1 MDASTSSIEAVF
13 LTTGEAIL
21 PGRIPGGFRLDVIA
35 EYAPDKIRNVVL
47 LGHSHDGKTML
58 AEAMLFASGGVA
70 RMGSPDQ
77 GTATTDFEPEEQKR
91 KISINLGVAFAEH
104 NGHKV
109 NILDAPG
116 FFDFAGQVV
125 SGLRAAEGAVVV
137 VGPSS
142 QLAVGTEVAWE
153 QCNRTS
159 KPRIVVVN
167 KLDKEHSDFYGAID
181 AMRQNLSPRP
191 FPLHLPIGA
200 EQDFRGIV
208 DLLHM
213 KAFVTAEDG
222 KGSEIPIPDE
232 MKPRVEEYR
241 GQLIEAAA
249 ESDDSLLEK
258 YLDAGTLDEEEIQRG
273 LRQGILDAKVAPVV
287 CASATK
293 LLGVRTLLS
302 TIVELMPSPEADP
315 DKPVKAFVFST
326 GGDQFGRVTYFKV
339 IAGVVKADAHLP
351 NLSRGGEERL
361 AQIFFPRGKEHV
373 AATEVRAGDIAAA
386 TKLSH
391 TLTGD
396 TLGMKDG
403 GPLPGL
409 DLPGPAYSLA
419 ITPKARGDEEKISSG
434 LARLSEEDPTLHVER
449 TEETHQLVIAGLGD
463 VHLDVTLEKLR
474 RKYGVEATTATP
486 RVPYRETVHGS
497 ARAEGRHVKQSGGHG
512 QYGICVIEVA
522 PTARG
527 EGFVWEDKIFGGS
540 IPQNFRLSV
549 QKGIVDTMSKGV
561 VAGYPMVDVR
571 VTLLDGKYHSV
582 DSNDM
587 AFQIAGSL
595 AIRKGALDAGPVLLE
610 PIVEATIRVPER
622 NLGDIMSDVNGRRG
636 KILGTEPTDGYQDVK
651 VLVPESEML
660 RFALDLRSVTQG
672 RGSFAMKF
680 SHYEEMPAHL
690 AKGIIEEFQK
700 QHETAASAH

>member
-1 MDASTSSIEAVF
+1 LGLANDYGS
-13 LTTGEAIL
+13 
-21 PGRIPGGFRLDVIA
+21 
-35 EYAPDKIRNVVL
+35 DKIRNVVL
-47 LGHSHDGKTML
+47 LGHSHDGKTTL
-58 AEAMLFASGGVA
+58 AEAMLFASGSIP
-70 RMGSPDQ
+70 RQGSPDQ
-77 GTATTDFEPEEQKR
+77 STATMDFEPEEQKR
-91 KISINLGVAFAEH
+91 KISINLGVGFVEH
-104 NGHKV
+104 NGFKINV
-109 NILDAPG
+109 LDAPG
-116 FFDFAGQVV
+116 FFDFFGQVA

-142 QLAVGTEVAWE
+142 QLAVGTEIAWE
-153 QCNRTS
+153 HCNQTS

-167 KLDKEHSDFYGAID
+167 KLDKENSDFYGAVA
-181 AMRQNLSPRP
+181 AMREALSPRP
-191 FPLHLPIGA
+191 FPLHLPIGS
-200 EQDFRGIV
+200 ESDFRGIV
-208 DLLHM
+208 DLLHL
-213 KAFVTAEDG
+213 KAYVTSADG
-222 KGSEIPIPDE
+222 KGSEVPIPDD
-232 MKPRVEEYR
+232 MKARVEEYR

-258 YLDAGTLDEEEIQRG
+258 YLDAGTLDEDEIQRG
-273 LRQGILDAKVAPVV
+273 LREGILEGKVAPVV
-287 CASATK
+287 CSSATK

-302 TIVELMPSPEADP
+302 TIAELMPPPQVEPERPA
-315 DKPVKAFVFST
+315 KAFVFNT
-326 GGDQFGRVTYFKV
+326 GGDQFGRVSYFKV
-339 IAGVVKADAHLP
+339 VAGTVKADAHLP

-373 AATEVRAGDIAAA
+373 AATEIRAGDIGAA
-386 TKLSH
+386 TKLTH

-403 GPLPGL
+403 GPLPPL
-409 DLPGPAYSLA
+409 DLPGPAFSLA

-449 TEETHQLVIAGLGD
+449 VEETHQLVVAGMGD
-463 VHLDVTLEKLR
+463 VHLDVTLEKLK

-486 RVPYRETVHGS
+486 RVPYRETVHGH

-512 QYGICVIEVA
+512 QYGICVIEVE

-540 IPQNFRLSV
+540 VPQNFRPSI
-549 QKGIVDTMSKGV
+549 QKGIVDTMAKGV
-561 VAGYPMVDVR
+561 VAGYPMVDVKVR
-571 VTLLDGKYHSV
+571 LVDGKYHTV

-610 PIVEATIRVPER
+610 PLVEATIRVPEK

-636 KILGTEPTDGYQDVK
+636 KILGTEPDDGYQNVK
-651 VLVPESEML
+651 AMVPESEML
-660 RFALDLRSVTQG
+660 RFALDLRSITQG
-672 RGSFAMKF
+672 RGSFSKKF

-700 QHETAASAH
+700 QHEAAS

>member
-1 MDASTSSIEAVF
+1 MATDYAS
-13 LTTGEAIL
+13 
-21 PGRIPGGFRLDVIA
+21 
-35 EYAPDKIRNVVL
+35 DKIRNVVL

-58 AEAMLFASGGVA
+58 AEAMLFASGAVA
-70 RMGSPDQ
+70 RMGAPDQ
-77 GTATTDFEPEEQKR
+77 ATATTDFEPEEHKR
-91 KISINLGVAFAEH
+91 KISITLGVAFAEH
-104 NGHKV
+104 NGHKI

-116 FFDFAGQVV
+116 FFDFAGQVI

-137 VGPSS
+137 VGPTA

-153 QCNRTS
+153 FCNRSS

-167 KLDKEHSDFYGAID
+167 KLDKENSDFYGAVA
-181 AMRQNLSPRP
+181 AMRETLSPRP

-208 DLLHM
+208 DLLHL

-222 KGSEIPIPDE
+222 KGSEVPIPDD
-232 MKPRVEEYR
+232 MKERVEEYR

-258 YLDAGTLDEEEIQRG
+258 YLDAGTLSEEEIQRG
-273 LRQGILDAKVAPVV
+273 LREGILQGKVAPVV
-287 CASATK
+287 CCSATK
-293 LLGVRTLLS
+293 LLGVRTLMS
-302 TIVELMPSPEADP
+302 TIAELMPPPEAEP

-326 GGDQFGRVTYFKV
+326 GGDQFGRVSYFKV
-339 IAGVVKADAHLP
+339 IAGTVKADAHLP

-373 AATEVRAGDIAAA
+373 AAAEVRAGDIAAA
-386 TKLSH
+386 TKLTH

-396 TLGMKDG
+396 TLGLKDG
-403 GPLPGL
+403 GPLPAL

-449 TEETHQLVIAGLGD
+449 VEETKQLVIAGLGD
-463 VHLDVTLEKLR
+463 VHLDVTLEKLK
-474 RKYGVEATTATP
+474 RKYGVEATTQAP
-486 RVPYRETVHGS
+486 RVAYRETVSSHS
-497 ARAEGRHVKQSGGHG
+497 RAEGRHVKQSGGHG
-512 QYGICVIEVA
+512 QYGICVIEVN
-522 PTARG
+522 PTKRG
-527 EGFVWEDKIFGGS
+527 EGFVWEDKIFGGA
-540 IPQNFRLSV
+540 IPQNFRASV
-549 QKGIVDTMSKGV
+549 QKGIVDNMAKGV
-561 VAGYPMVDVR
+561 VAGYPMVDVK
-571 VTLLDGKYHSV
+571 VTLVDGKYHQV

-587 AFQIAGSL
+587 AFQIAGSV
-595 AIRKGALDAGPVLLE
+595 AIRRGALDAGPVLLE
-610 PIVEATIRVPER
+610 PLVEATIHVPEKY
-622 NLGDIMSDVNGRRG
+622 LGDIMSDINGRRG

-651 VLVPESEML
+651 AMVPESEML
-660 RFALDLRSVTQG
+660 RFALDLRSITQG
-672 RGSFAMKF
+672 RGSFSKSF

-700 QHETAASAH
+700 QHEAPG

>member
-1 MDASTSSIEAVF
+1 MAT
-13 LTTGEAIL
+13 
-21 PGRIPGGFRLDVIA
+21 

-47 LGHSHDGKTML
+47 LGHSHDGKTTL
-58 AEAMLFASGGVA
+58 AEAMLFTSGSIA

-77 GTATTDFEPEEQKR
+77 STATMDFEPEEQKR
-91 KISINLGVAFAEH
+91 KISINLGVGFVEH
-104 NGHKV
+104 NGYKI

-137 VGPSS
+137 VGPTS

-153 QCNRTS
+153 SCNRTS
-159 KPRIVVVN
+159 KPRIVVVS
-167 KLDKEHSDFYGAID
+167 KLDKENSDFYGAVA
-181 AMRQNLSPRP
+181 AMRETLSPRP

-213 KAFVTAEDG
+213 KAFVTASDG
-222 KGSEIPIPDE
+222 KGTEVPIPDD
-232 MKPRVEEYR
+232 MKQRVDEHR

-258 YLDAGTLDEEEIQRG
+258 YLDAGTLSEEEIQRG
-273 LRQGILDAKVAPVV
+273 LREGILEGRVAPVV
-287 CASATK
+287 CCSSTK
-293 LLGVRTLLS
+293 LLGVRTLMS
-302 TIVELMPSPEADP
+302 TIAELMPPPEVDP
-315 DKPVKAFVFST
+315 AKPVKAFVFST
-326 GGDQFGRVTYFKV
+326 GGDQFGRVSYFKV
-339 IAGVVKADAHLP
+339 LAGAVKADAHLP

-373 AATEVRAGDIAAA
+373 ATPEVPAGDIGAV
-386 TKLSH
+386 TKLTH

-396 TLGMKDG
+396 TIGLKDG
-403 GPLPGL
+403 GPVPPL
-409 DLPGPAYSLA
+409 DLPGPAFSLA

-434 LARLSEEDPTLHVER
+434 LARLGEEDPTLHVER
-449 TEETHQLVIAGLGD
+449 GEETHQLVIAGLGD
-463 VHLDVTLEKLR
+463 VHLDVILEKLK
-474 RKYGVEATTATP
+474 RKHGVEATTATP
-486 RVPYRETVHGS
+486 RVPYRETVHGE

-512 QYGICVIEVA
+512 QYGICVIEIG

-549 QKGIVDTMSKGV
+549 QKGIVDTMAKGV

-571 VTLLDGKYHSV
+571 VRLVDGKFHAV

-595 AIRKGALDAGPVLLE
+595 AIRHAALDAGPVLLE
-610 PIVEATIRVPER
+610 PIAEATIRVPEK
-622 NLGDIMSDVNGRRG
+622 NLGDIMSDINGRRG
-636 KILGTEPTDGYQDVK
+636 RILGTEPTDGYQNVK
-651 VLVPESEML
+651 AMVPQSEML
-660 RFALDLRSVTQG
+660 RFALDLRSITQG
-672 RGSFAMKF
+672 RGSFAQKF
-680 SHYEEMPAHL
+680 DHYEEMPAHL

-700 QHETAASAH
+700 QHEAAS

>member
-1 MDASTSSIEAVF
+1 MPND
-13 LTTGEAIL
+13 
-21 PGRIPGGFRLDVIA
+21 
-35 EYAPDKIRNVVL
+35 YAPDKIRNVVL

-58 AEAMLFASGGVA
+58 TEAMLFASGGVP
-70 RMGSPDQ
+70 RMGSPDSS
-77 GTATTDFEPEEQKR
+77 TATTDFEPEEQKR

-104 NGHKV
+104 NGFKI

-116 FFDFAGQVV
+116 FFDFAGQVA
-125 SGLRAAEGAVVV
+125 SGLRAAEAAVVV
-137 VGPSS
+137 VGPTS
-142 QLAVGTEVAWE
+142 QLAVGTEIAWE
-153 QCNRTS
+153 HCNRTS

-167 KLDKEHSDFYGAID
+167 KLDKENSDFYGAVA
-181 AMRQNLSPRP
+181 AMRETLSPRP

-208 DLLHM
+208 DLLHL
-213 KAFVTAEDG
+213 KAFVTSEDG
-222 KGSEIPIPDE
+222 KGSEVPIPDD
-232 MKPRVEEYR
+232 MKQRVEEHR

-258 YLDAGTLDEEEIQRG
+258 YLDAGTLDEDEIQRG
-273 LRQGILDAKVAPVV
+273 LRQGILEGKVAPVV
-287 CASATK
+287 CCSATK
-293 LLGVRTLLS
+293 LLGVRTLMS
-302 TIVELMPSPEADP
+302 TIGELMPPPEAEV
-315 DKPVKAFVFST
+315 DKPVKAFVFNT
-326 GGDQFGRVTYFKV
+326 AGDQFGRVSYFKV
-339 IAGVVKADAHLP
+339 IAGTVKADAHLP

-373 AATEVRAGDIAAA
+373 AATEIRAGDIGAA
-386 TKLSH
+386 TKLAH

-396 TLGMKDG
+396 TLGQKDG
-403 GPLPGL
+403 GPLPPI
-409 DLPGPAYSLA
+409 DLPPPAYSLA
-419 ITPKARGDEEKISSG
+419 IVPKARGDEEKISSG

-463 VHLDVTLEKLR
+463 VHLDVTLEKLK
-474 RKYGVEATTATP
+474 RKYGVEATTSTP

-512 QYGICVIEVA
+512 QYGICVIEVG

-540 IPQNFRLSV
+540 IPQNFRVSV
-549 QKGIVDTMSKGV
+549 QKGIVDTMAKGV

-595 AIRKGALDAGPVLLE
+595 A
-610 PIVEATIRVPER
+610 
-622 NLGDIMSDVNGRRG
+622 
-636 KILGTEPTDGYQDVK
+636 
-651 VLVPESEML
+651 
-660 RFALDLRSVTQG
+660 
-672 RGSFAMKF
+672 
-680 SHYEEMPAHL
+680 
-690 AKGIIEEFQK
+690 
-700 QHETAASAH
+700 

>member
-1 MDASTSSIEAVF
+1 MATDYTA
-13 LTTGEAIL
+13 
-21 PGRIPGGFRLDVIA
+21 
-35 EYAPDKIRNVVL
+35 DKIRNVVL

-58 AEAMLFASGGVA
+58 AEAMLFASGAVA

-77 GTATTDFEPEEQKR
+77 ATATTDFEPEEQRR

-104 NGHKV
+104 NGYKI

-116 FFDFAGQVV
+116 FLDFAGQVA

-137 VGPSS
+137 VGPTA

-153 QCNRTS
+153 QCNRSS

-167 KLDKEHSDFYGAID
+167 KLDKEHSDFYGAVG
-181 AMRQNLSPRP
+181 AMRESLTPRP

-208 DLLHM
+208 DLLHL

-222 KGSEIPIPDE
+222 KGSEVPIPDD
-232 MKPRVEEYR
+232 MKQRVDEYR

-258 YLDAGTLDEEEIQRG
+258 YLDAGTLSEEEIQRG
-273 LRQGILDAKVAPVV
+273 LRQGILEGKVAPVV
-287 CASATK
+287 CCSATK
-293 LLGVRTLLS
+293 LLGVRTLMS
-302 TIVELMPSPEADP
+302 TIAELMPPPDGEP
-315 DKPVKAFVFST
+315 DKPARAFVFNT
-326 GGDQFGRVTYFKV
+326 GGDQFGRVSYFKV
-339 IAGVVKADAHLP
+339 VSGTVKADAHLP

-373 AATEVRAGDIAAA
+373 AATVVHAGDIAAA
-386 TKLSH
+386 TKLAH

-396 TLGMKDG
+396 TLGVKDG
-403 GPLPGL
+403 GPVAAI
-409 DLPGPAYSLA
+409 DVPGPAYSLA

-434 LARLSEEDPTLHVER
+434 LARLAEEDPTLHVER
-449 TEETHQLVIAGLGD
+449 SEETKQLVIAGLGD
-463 VHLDVTLEKLR
+463 VHLDVTLEKLK

-540 IPQNFRLSV
+540 IPQNFRPSV
-549 QKGIVDTMSKGV
+549 QKGIVDSMAKGV
-561 VAGYPMVDVR
+561 VAGYPMVDVK
-571 VTLLDGKYHSV
+571 VTLLDGKYHQV

-610 PIVEATIRVPER
+610 PLVEATIHVPEK
-622 NLGDIMSDVNGRRG
+622 NLGDIMSDINGRRG
-636 KILGTEPTDGYQDVK
+636 KILGTEPTDGYQDVR
-651 VLVPESEML
+651 VMVPESEML
-660 RFALDLRSVTQG
+660 RFALDLRSITQG
-672 RGSFAMKF
+672 RGSFSKKF

-700 QHETAASAH
+700 QHEAAS